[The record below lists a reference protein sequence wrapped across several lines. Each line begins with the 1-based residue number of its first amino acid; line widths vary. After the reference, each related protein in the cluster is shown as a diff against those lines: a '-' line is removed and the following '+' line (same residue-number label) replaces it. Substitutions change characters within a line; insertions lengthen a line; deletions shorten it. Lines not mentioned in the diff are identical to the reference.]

1 MAQILFRAAYLEVPH
16 QLGSGNRLAAAP
28 GIAQIGIENRQPFR
42 GREVNFEALNLKPRS
57 PQAAL
62 SILKP
67 TQHRQDH
74 AGRTCIC
81 EKSSIPRAHDNYR
94 VVLKLDEGEFE
105 IGSIGIQHGAAWS

>member
-28 GIAQIGIENRQPFR
+28 GIARIGIENRQPFR

-67 TQHRQDH
+67 TQHRQIMRDELVS
-74 AGRTCIC
+74 AKNRPSPGLTTTIA
-81 EKSSIPRAHDNYR
+81 SS
-94 VVLKLDEGEFE
+94 
-105 IGSIGIQHGAAWS
+105 